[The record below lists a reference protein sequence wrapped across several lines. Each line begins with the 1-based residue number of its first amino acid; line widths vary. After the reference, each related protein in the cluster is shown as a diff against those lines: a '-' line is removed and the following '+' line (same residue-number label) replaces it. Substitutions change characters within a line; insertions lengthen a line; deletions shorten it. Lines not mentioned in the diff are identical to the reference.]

1 MPRLRPILAAATVA
15 ALATVLASP
24 AVSAAPP
31 PAAGDRQQAFAAAAQ
46 HYGVPETVL
55 LGVSYLESRWDDH
68 AGSPSS
74 SGGYGPMNLTD
85 ARYVVD
91 HAPAAS
97 GSGSSSASNSGSGS
111 GSGDFGDDPRG
122 DANRPAGPAAA
133 PVSGAGLDAPALR
146 TLPTAASLT
155 GIGADR
161 LRTDPTANI
170 AGAAAL
176 LASYQHA
183 LDAPATG
190 TAGDWYGAVGR
201 YSSATTT
208 AGAKE
213 FADQVFD
220 LIRTGMSRQTV
231 DGQQVTLAA
240 APGVSPATG
249 QLAALHLSAPAAGTT
264 QPDCPSTLDCDF
276 IPAAY
281 QQTGTSKEAYGNYDL
296 ANRPSTS
303 KIQYIVIHDQEGYY
317 NGTVSWFQ
325 NPAAQATSNYVMRSS
340 DGHITQMVPT
350 KDVAWHAGNWYVNT
364 HSIGIEHEGF
374 AAAGATWYTEAMYRQ
389 SAKLVRYLAQRFN
402 IPLDRQHIIG
412 HGNVP
417 GLSTNKIRGMH
428 WDPGPFWDWNHYLD
442 LLHATPRQDRHG
454 GLLTI
459 APNFATQQLPVSGC
473 DTSGSGTPCAAQ
485 GSNFVYLRT
494 SPSADAPLVTDVGL
508 HAGPATTDIAD
519 WGARAEAGQQ
529 FVAAGRSG
537 DWSAIWYLG
546 QKAWFLNPRSTPTAY
561 SSAGFEITPRHGLA
575 SIPVYGKAYP
585 EAAAYNGSPVP
596 VQPDDALAY
605 TIAAG
610 QRYTLGEW
618 RVSTDYYYAPT
629 IDSSYPGDHTV
640 VTGHTRYVEI
650 QYNHRIAF
658 VRASDVQ
665 VLPAISF

>member
-1 MPRLRPILAAATVA
+1 M
-15 ALATVLASP
+15 
-24 AVSAAPP
+24 
-31 PAAGDRQQAFAAAAQ
+31 
-46 HYGVPETVL
+46 
-55 LGVSYLESRWDDH
+55 
-68 AGSPSS
+68 
-74 SGGYGPMNLTD
+74 
-85 ARYVVD
+85 
-91 HAPAAS
+91 
-97 GSGSSSASNSGSGS
+97 
-111 GSGDFGDDPRG
+111 
-122 DANRPAGPAAA
+122 
-133 PVSGAGLDAPALR
+133 
-146 TLPTAASLT
+146 
-155 GIGADR
+155 
-161 LRTDPTANI
+161 
-170 AGAAAL
+170 
-176 LASYQHA
+176 
-183 LDAPATG
+183 
-190 TAGDWYGAVGR
+190 GR

-529 FVAAGRSG
+529 FVGGGAVRRLERDLVPRPKSLVPEPAQHPNGVLVGRLRNHPAARPGQHPGLRQGISRSG
-537 DWSAIWYLG
+537 RVQRQSRTGPARRR
-546 QKAWFLNPRSTPTAY
+546 PRLHDRGRPALHPRRVASVDGLLLRPRQSTRRIPATTPSSPATPATWRSSTTTASRSY
-561 SSAGFEITPRHGLA
+561 APRTYRCCRRSL
-575 SIPVYGKAYP
+575 SDLPCGKVWAP
-585 EAAAYNGSPVP
+585 RLFHRLVSAAAFPHFFL
-596 VQPDDALAY
+596 QEL
-605 TIAAG
+605 
-610 QRYTLGEW
+610 
-618 RVSTDYYYAPT
+618 
-629 IDSSYPGDHTV
+629 V
-640 VTGHTRYVEI
+640 V
-650 QYNHRIAF
+650 
-658 VRASDVQ
+658 
-665 VLPAISF
+665 LC